1 MFDYYKLYELAQSSS
16 GNLFP
21 DKILYCILFFGILMI
36 ISAIIAFFVWDENK
50 VAENTACFF
59 IFGGI
64 ILCFTFLLF
73 AGNNKKI
80 KDNKKEFQKV
90 IKEAN
95 IKTTPEKMLLEA
107 EKLKSFCSYYYSEDD
122 NFCSLDF
129 YDEVNQRTFNT
140 VFKRIYESK
149 ADENKDKVEKAFQY
163 ITK

>member
-73 AGNNKKI
+73 AGNKKKSRI
-80 KDNKKEFQKV
+80 IRKNSKK
-90 IKEAN
+90 
-95 IKTTPEKMLLEA
+95 
-107 EKLKSFCSYYYSEDD
+107 
-122 NFCSLDF
+122 
-129 YDEVNQRTFNT
+129 
-140 VFKRIYESK
+140 
-149 ADENKDKVEKAFQY
+149 
-163 ITK
+163 